1 MSSEKGTIAEA
12 GEKIVENRKA
22 RLFGKNTIASAFVFG
37 VDIALLWLLVEFVD
51 LSYLPAAALAFLVA
65 MSIHYVISRLW
76 IFTESDR
83 GIASGYFYFLI
94 NTGVGLVVTLATF
107 WALINLLDFHY
118 LLARVGASIVAGILV
133 FVLNGVFNFKEI

>member
-1 MSSEKGTIAEA
+1 MSSDKGVIAEA
-12 GEKIVENRKA
+12 GEKIAESKRA

-37 VDIALLWLLVEFVD
+37 IDIALLWLFVELAD
-51 LSYLPAAALAFLVA
+51 LSYLPAAALAFLIA

-76 IFTESDR
+76 VFKQSDR

-94 NTGVGLVVTLATF
+94 NTCIGLLVTLATF

-118 LLARVGASIVAGILV
+118 LLARVGASIIAGILV